1 MDQKLFI
8 SFTGALRQNNTF
20 SSGNTV
26 SLVVIDAATAATFK
40 EKANKPLL

>member
-20 SSGNTV
+20 SV

-40 EKANKPLL
+40 EKANKLLL